1 MEDDRRQDSQT
12 ETTSDGQEKYQVWV
26 EVVGKQ
32 GSHREIAERWNID
45 RATVVK
51 IVQLAKQGALDQ
63 FASSLPGRR
72 GKSREMREI
81 ADAKAEVTRLTET
94 VKEQAV
100 ELMLL
105 RGKGRGI
112 DRSRPDAR

>member
-1 MEDDRRQDSQT
+1 MADDGAPKRRRRLT
-12 ETTSDGQEKYQVWV
+12 AQEKYQVWV
-26 EVVGKQ
+26 EVVSKQ

-45 RATVVK
+45 RVTVLK

-63 FASSLPGRR
+63 FASSVPGRR
-72 GKSREMREI
+72 GKSTEQLEI
-81 ADAKAEVTRLTET
+81 EAAKAEVARLTET

-105 RGKGRGI
+105 RGKGRW
-112 DRSRPDAR
+112 D